1 MHKVKVTHVS
11 REGIITL
18 RVHPLHHQGRP
29 RKVQIGPSEA
39 RLLLEDLDLLTNLG
53 SRGIAVTLT

>member
-29 RKVQIGPSEA
+29 RKVQISLPDA
-39 RLLLEDLDLLTNLG
+39 RGLLHALELLVSLG
-53 SRGIAVTLT
+53 DQEITAILP